1 MSCDIA
7 KVDFIN
13 LFFVNTD
20 PFHHHEESDEFDDD
34 VIIADNN
41 QSNGVTLNADSQDG
55 GGRDSPP
62 VGLYTY
68 PTAEDG
74 STSPISTTSEYTNIM
89 VAPPAGTHNYLE

>member
-7 KVDFIN
+7 KVNFIN

-55 GGRDSPP
+55 GGSCL
-62 VGLYTY
+62 LYTS
-68 PTAEDG
+68 PSPRDG
-74 STSPISTTSEYTNIM
+74 LLSRMPSS
-89 VAPPAGTHNYLE
+89 A